1 MSLQI
6 SEFEQAVSLQRK
18 GELIK
23 AKKILERILVLQPD
37 HFDSLLL
44 ISIINYQLRIF
55 DIALKYNDVI
65 LKIRPNFLQGYN
77 NRAIILKEIK
87 RFDEAL
93 LSINKAIA
101 LNPNFPEFYN
111 NQANILKEIKRF
123 DEALLSIN
131 KAIALNPNFPEFYNN
146 QANILKEIKRFDAAL
161 LSINKAIA
169 LNPNFPEFY
178 NNQAN
183 ILKEIK
189 RFDAALLSIN
199 KAIALNP
206 ISAEFH
212 NNLGTILQDLRRHE
226 DAIVAFEKAI
236 NINSN
241 IPFVKGRL
249 LHSKMSCCNWNNLDK
264 IYKDIFYEVE
274 TGNKSAEPFG
284 YQAICLDENNLKL
297 CAEIYSKKYYPINNN
312 QFKKSI
318 IVNKSKIN
326 IAYLCGEF
334 REQATSILLTEV
346 WENHD
351 KNIFKTFALDNGWDD
366 NSSRRK
372 RIKNSFDE
380 FIDISKLSDD
390 AVVKLIKE
398 KNIHILINLN
408 CFFGLQRNSVFAYR
422 PAQIQINFLGFPGTL
437 GAEYIDYLIADEIVI
452 PLESQRHYSE
462 KIIYIP
468 HSYQPSDTKRV
479 KSDKLFKREQF
490 GLPENAFVFVCF
502 NNSYKITP
510 QIFDIWMKILQSVNK
525 SVLWLIETEEIVCRN
540 LKLEAHKRNIDVS
553 RIVFSKRMKLE
564 DHLLRHDL
572 GDLFLDTLPYNAH
585 TTANDSLW
593 AGLPVLTCLG
603 NTFPGRV
610 GASLLNSVGLADL
623 VTFSLEDYKKKAVYF
638 GNNPD
643 EITKIKN
650 KLNKNKFEYPLFNQ
664 ELYTKNLESI
674 FIKLYKEH
682 YL

>member
-1 MSLQI
+1 
-6 SEFEQAVSLQRK
+6 
-18 GELIK
+18 
-23 AKKILERILVLQPD
+23 
-37 HFDSLLL
+37 
-44 ISIINYQLRIF
+44 
-55 DIALKYNDVI
+55 
-65 LKIRPNFLQGYN
+65 
-77 NRAIILKEIK
+77 
-87 RFDEAL
+87 
-93 LSINKAIA
+93 
-101 LNPNFPEFYN
+101 
-111 NQANILKEIKRF
+111 
-123 DEALLSIN
+123 
-131 KAIALNPNFPEFYNN
+131 
-146 QANILKEIKRFDAAL
+146 
-161 LSINKAIA
+161 
-169 LNPNFPEFY
+169 
-178 NNQAN
+178 
-183 ILKEIK
+183 
-189 RFDAALLSIN
+189 
-199 KAIALNP
+199 
-206 ISAEFH
+206 
-212 NNLGTILQDLRRHE
+212 
-226 DAIVAFEKAI
+226 
-236 NINSN
+236 
-241 IPFVKGRL
+241 
-249 LHSKMSCCNWNNLDK
+249 MSCCNWSNLDK

-274 TGNKSAEPFG
+274 AGNKSAEPFG

-468 HSYQPSDTKRV
+468 HSYQPSDTKRF

-510 QIFDIWMKILQSVNK
+510 QIFDIWMKILQSVNN

-540 LKLEAHKRNIDVS
+540 LKLEALKRNIDAS

-643 EITKIKN
+643 EIIKIKN

-674 FIKLYKEH
+674 FIKLYKKH

>member
-1 MSLQI
+1 MSPKV
-6 SEFEQAVSLQRK
+6 SEFDQAVSLQRN
-18 GELIK
+18 GESKK
-23 AKKILERILVLQPD
+23 AKKILEKILELQPD
-37 HFDSLLL
+37 HFDSIFLL
-44 ISIINYQLRIF
+44 SIINYQLGLF
-55 DIALKYNDVI
+55 DDALKYNDVI
-65 LKIRPNFLQGYN
+65 LKISPNFLQGYN
-77 NRAIILKEIK
+77 NRAIILKNNNK
-87 RFDEAL
+87 FNEAL
-93 LSINKAIA
+93 ISINKAIS
-101 LNPNFPEFYN
+101 LNPNFAEFYN

-131 KAIALNPNFPEFYNN
+131 KAISLNPNFAEFYNN
-146 QANILKEIKRFDAAL
+146 QANILKEIKRFDEAL
-161 LSINKAIA
+161 LSINKAIS
-169 LNPNFPEFY
+169 LNPNFAEFY
-178 NNQAN
+178 
-183 ILKEIK
+183 
-189 RFDAALLSIN
+189 
-199 KAIALNP
+199 
-206 ISAEFH
+206 

-226 DAIVAFEKAI
+226 HAISAFEKAI
-236 NINSN
+236 NINPN
-241 IPFVKGRL
+241 IPFIKGRL
-249 LHSKMSCCNWNNLDK
+249 LHSKMSCCNWNDIDK

-274 TGNKSAEPFG
+274 NGNKSADPFG
-284 YQAICLDENNLKL
+284 YQAICVDENNLRL
-297 CAEIYSKKYYPINNN
+297 CAEIYSKKYHPINNN
-312 QFKKSI
+312 PSKNI
-318 IVNKSKIN
+318 TIVNKSKIN

-346 WENHD
+346 WENHN

-366 NSSRRK
+366 NSPRRK
-372 RIKNSFDE
+372 RIKKSFDE

-437 GAEYIDYLIADEIVI
+437 GAKYIDYLIADETVI

-462 KIIYIP
+462 KIIYMP
-468 HSYQPSDTKRV
+468 NSYQPSDTKRV

-510 QIFDIWMKILQSVNK
+510 QIFDIWMKILQSVNN

-540 LKLEAHKRNIDVS
+540 LKLEALKRNIDAS
-553 RIVFSKRMKLE
+553 RIVFTKRMKLE

-638 GNNPD
+638 GNNPN

-664 ELYTKNLESI
+664 ELYTKNLENI
-674 FIKLYKEH
+674 FVKLYKEH

>member
-1 MSLQI
+1 MSPKV
-6 SEFEQAVSLQRK
+6 SEFDQAVSLQRN
-18 GELIK
+18 GESKK
-23 AKKILERILVLQPD
+23 AKKILEKILELQPD
-37 HFDSLLL
+37 HFDSIFLL
-44 ISIINYQLRIF
+44 SIINYQLGLF
-55 DIALKYNDVI
+55 DDALKYNDVI
-65 LKIRPNFLQGYN
+65 LKISPNFLQGYN
-77 NRAIILKEIK
+77 NRAIILKNNNK
-87 RFDEAL
+87 FNEAL
-93 LSINKAIA
+93 ISINKAIS
-101 LNPNFPEFYN
+101 LNPNFAEFYN

-131 KAIALNPNFPEFYNN
+131 KAISLNPNFAEFY
-146 QANILKEIKRFDAAL
+146 
-161 LSINKAIA
+161 
-169 LNPNFPEFY
+169 
-178 NNQAN
+178 
-183 ILKEIK
+183 
-189 RFDAALLSIN
+189 
-199 KAIALNP
+199 
-206 ISAEFH
+206 

-226 DAIVAFEKAI
+226 HAISAFEKAI
-236 NINSN
+236 NINPN
-241 IPFVKGRL
+241 IPFIKGRL
-249 LHSKMSCCNWNNLDK
+249 LHSKMSCCNWNDIDK

-274 TGNKSAEPFG
+274 NGNKSADPFG
-284 YQAICLDENNLKL
+284 YQAICVDENNLRL
-297 CAEIYSKKYYPINNN
+297 CAEIYSKKYHPINNN
-312 QFKKSI
+312 PSKNI
-318 IVNKSKIN
+318 TIVNKSKIN

-346 WENHD
+346 WENHN

-366 NSSRRK
+366 NSPRRK
-372 RIKNSFDE
+372 RIKKSFDE

-437 GAEYIDYLIADEIVI
+437 GAKYIDYLIADETVV

-462 KIIYIP
+462 KIIYMP
-468 HSYQPSDTKRV
+468 NSYQPSDTKRV

-510 QIFDIWMKILQSVNK
+510 QIFDIWMKILQSVNN

-540 LKLEAHKRNIDVS
+540 LKLEALKRNIDAS

-638 GNNPD
+638 GNNPN

-674 FIKLYKEH
+674 FVKLYKEH

>member
-1 MSLQI
+1 MSLQV
-6 SEFEQAVSLQRK
+6 SEFDQAVSLQRK

-23 AKKILERILVLQPD
+23 AKKILERILLLQPD
-37 HFDSLLL
+37 HFESLLL
-44 ISIINYQLRIF
+44 LSIINYQLGIF

-65 LKIRPNFLQGYN
+65 LKIRPDFLQGYN

-101 LNPNFPEFYN
+101 LNQNFPEFYN

-131 KAIALNPNFPEFYNN
+131 KAIALNPN
-146 QANILKEIKRFDAAL
+146 
-161 LSINKAIA
+161 
-169 LNPNFPEFY
+169 
-178 NNQAN
+178 
-183 ILKEIK
+183 
-189 RFDAALLSIN
+189 
-199 KAIALNP
+199 
-206 ISAEFH
+206 SAEFY
-212 NNLGTILQDLRRHE
+212 NNLGTILQDLRRHQ
-226 DAIVAFEKAI
+226 DAILAFEKAI

-249 LHSKMSCCNWNNLDK
+249 LHSKMSCCDWNNLDK

-274 TGNKSAEPFG
+274 RGNKSAEPFG

-312 QFKKSI
+312 QFKKSV

-334 REQATSILLTEV
+334 REHATSRLLAEV

-366 NSSRRK
+366 NSPRRK

-390 AVVKLIKE
+390 SVVKLIKE

-422 PAQIQINFLGFPGTL
+422 PAQMQINFLGFPGTL

-452 PLESQRHYSE
+452 PLESQRYYSE

-468 HSYQPSDTKRV
+468 NSYQPSDTKRV
-479 KSDKLFKREQF
+479 KSNKLFKREQF

-525 SVLWLIETEEIVCRN
+525 SVLWLIETEAIVCRN
-540 LKLEAHKRNIDVS
+540 LKLEALKRNIDTS
-553 RIVFSKRMKLE
+553 RIVFSKRMKLDE
-564 DHLLRHDL
+564 HLLRHDL
-572 GDLFLDTLPYNAH
+572 ADLFLDTLPYNAH

-610 GASLLNSVGLADL
+610 GASLLNSIGLADL

-643 EITKIKN
+643 ELKKIKN
-650 KLNKNKFEYPLFNQ
+650 KLNKNKFKYPLFNS

-674 FIKLYKEH
+674 FVKLYKEH